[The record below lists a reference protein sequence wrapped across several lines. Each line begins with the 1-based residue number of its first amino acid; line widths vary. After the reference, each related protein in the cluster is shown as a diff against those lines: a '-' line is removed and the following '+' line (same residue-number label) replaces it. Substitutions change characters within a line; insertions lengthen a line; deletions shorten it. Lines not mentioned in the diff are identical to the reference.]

1 MYQEFVLCADIKTE
15 LNQMPGRPLR
25 EKVVI
30 SNTLCSDNLP
40 TITTVPDVA
49 DHPLG
54 NILLAIFKYGF
65 SLFLNKRQFLSILIL
80 MSTKCASSIGELCVL

>member
-1 MYQEFVLCADIKTE
+1 MCVNGLNFEVTVKPCIPFVTMYQEFVLFADIKTE

-30 SNTLCSDNLP
+30 SNTLCSDKLP

-65 SLFLNKRQFLSILIL
+65 SLF
-80 MSTKCASSIGELCVL
+80 

>member
-1 MYQEFVLCADIKTE
+1 MCPWIKFFQVTVKPCIPFVIIYQEFVLCADIETE

-40 TITTVPDVA
+40 TITTVPDIA

-54 NILLAIFKYGF
+54 NTLLAIFKIWIF
-65 SLFLNKRQFLSILIL
+65 IIL
-80 MSTKCASSIGELCVL
+80 E

>member
-1 MYQEFVLCADIKTE
+1 
-15 LNQMPGRPLR
+15 MPGRPLR

-40 TITTVPDVA
+40 TITTVPDIA

-65 SLFLNKRQFLSILIL
+65 HYFKSKDRF
-80 MSTKCASSIGELCVL
+80 